1 MLRYSRLHALRENPG
16 SEEIQQFMM
25 RLSRSLRKY
34 RWLVFTGWLLAL
46 VPAIYLAMTQAG
58 NLTGGGFE
66 VAGSQSLAVHDQLEE
81 LYHDEGASSLALVA
95 APRPD
100 ASYQDM
106 NDAVALLK
114 RIAGEFPGVTEAP
127 NPTQR
132 PPQPDRPYVVSLRL
146 DARNAGTSDVA
157 KQLRG
162 KVGIKGDQPG
172 QTANGRVRLYVIG
185 QGALSA
191 AAAANTK
198 RDIAAAE
205 SWNLPIILI
214 VLLAVFGSLAAA
226 AIPLALGICTVV
238 VTMGLVYL
246 LSEYTTMSVF
256 VTSTVSMFGI
266 ALAVDYSLFILM
278 RFREEL
284 RAGRQP
290 TEAVDAAMATS
301 GLAVVLSGMTVVAS
315 LTGIYLINTPAL
327 KSMATGAI
335 LAVAVAMLTAATLT
349 PAVLATFGRAAAKR
363 SALLHWSRQPEST
376 QSRFWNRWIG
386 WVMRRPWIS
395 ALAASA
401 VLLVMAVP
409 AASMVLGNSL
419 LRQFD
424 SSHEIRAGV
433 AGAAEAL
440 GPGALGPI
448 RVLITFPDG
457 GAASPEHSQT
467 IAAIR
472 QRMTEAPNV
481 VTVSPPQ
488 SAEDSSSASLSA
500 VLSVD
505 PEAMRARD
513 TVGWMRTQLPKIPDP
528 GTARVDVGGPTALIK
543 DFDDR
548 VSQTE
553 PLVLLFV
560 ALIAFVMLLISIH
573 SVFLA
578 FKGVLMTLLSVAA
591 AYGSLVMVFQWG
603 WLQDLGFT
611 QISSIDS
618 TVPPLVLAMTFGLS
632 MDYEIFLLT
641 RIRERFLHTG
651 NTRDAVAYGVS
662 TSARTI
668 TSAALIMI
676 AVFIG
681 FAFAGMPLVAEI
693 GVACAVAI
701 AVDATVVRL
710 VLVPALMAM
719 FAQWNWWLPK
729 WLRRVLPSVDFERP
743 LPEVDLGDVVVI
755 PDDISALA
763 APSADLRMVLKSAA
777 KLRHLAPDAICVAD
791 PLAFTGC
798 GRNGN
803 HAVPGLQKELEKGL
817 ENGLD
822 QCLEKG
828 RGLGPGQIPH
838 QVDIG
843 DEPVGVGASPGGA
856 GSSSKTA
863 TNGHSAAK
871 KLVDG
876 LTSRNGIARA
886 IAGMDRPVHPVTLWR
901 GRLSV
906 AIDALEAGLETQ
918 TDSAEDEKYERRSP
932 VETTHVQLPTG
943 DRLLVPTGAEALR
956 LKGYLIMC
964 RNSSRDFA
972 DFADMVE
979 TLEPETAAVVLAGM
993 DRYYCCE
1000 TPRRQWIA
1008 SQLVRR
1014 LADPHPSDFSDD
1026 EWSEP
1031 DAKADWEEVRQRCL
1045 SVAVA
1050 MLEEAR

>member
-1 MLRYSRLHALRENPG
+1 
-16 SEEIQQFMM
+16 MM

-46 VPAIYLAMTQAG
+46 VPAIYLAMTQSG

-81 LYHDEGASSLALVA
+81 LYHDAGASSLALVA

-100 ASYQDM
+100 ASYQDI
-106 NDAVALLK
+106 NDAVAQLR

-127 NPTQR
+127 NPAQR

-146 DARNAGTSDVA
+146 DARNSGTSDVA
-157 KQLRG
+157 KQLRE
-162 KVGIKGDQPG
+162 KVGIKGDQSG

-185 QGALSA
+185 QGALTA

-198 RDIAAAE
+198 HDIAAAE
-205 SWNLPIILI
+205 RWNLPIILI
-214 VLLAVFGSLAAA
+214 VLLVVFGSLAAA

-238 VTMGLVYL
+238 VTMGLIYL
-246 LSEYTTMSVF
+246 LSAYTTMSVF

-284 RAGRQP
+284 RAGRRP

-301 GLAVVLSGMTVVAS
+301 GLAVVLSGMTVIAS
-315 LTGIYLINTPAL
+315 LTGIYFINTPAL

-335 LAVAVAMLTAATLT
+335 LAVGVAMLTAATMT

-376 QSRFWNRWIG
+376 QSRFWNRWVG
-386 WVMRRPWIS
+386 WVMRRPWMS
-395 ALAASA
+395 AAAASV

-409 AASMVLGNSL
+409 TASMVLGNSL

-424 SSHEIRAGV
+424 SSHEIRGGV
-433 AGAAEAL
+433 AAAAEAL

-448 RVLITFPDG
+448 RVLVTFPDG

-467 IAAIR
+467 IAAVR
-472 QRMTEAPNV
+472 QRMTQAPDIV
-481 VTVSPPQ
+481 SVSPPQ
-488 SAEDSSSASLSA
+488 FAEDSSSALLSA

-513 TVGWMRTQLPKIPDP
+513 AVSWMRTQLPKIPEQ
-528 GTARVDVGGPTALIK
+528 GTARVDVGGSTALIK

-603 WLQDLGFT
+603 WFQDLGFT

-719 FAQWNWWLPK
+719 FAQWNWWLPG

-755 PDDISALA
+755 PDDISALT

-777 KLRHLAPDAICVAD
+777 RLRHLAPDAISVAD
-791 PLAFTGC
+791 PLVLTGC
-798 GRNGN
+798 RRNG
-803 HAVPGLQKELEKGL
+803 KEL
-817 ENGLD
+817 
-822 QCLEKG
+822 G

-843 DEPVGVGASPGGA
+843 DDRVGVGVSPAGT
-856 GSSSKTA
+856 GSSSKA
-863 TNGHSAAK
+863 GTNGHSATK

-886 IAGMDRPVHPVTLWR
+886 IAGGDRPVHPVTLWR

-906 AIDALEAGLETQ
+906 ALDALQTDLETNRDR
-918 TDSAEDEKYERRSP
+918 TEEPKYERRSP

-943 DRLLVPTGAEALR
+943 DRLQVPTGAEALR

-964 RNSSRDFA
+964 RNSSRDYA

-979 TLEPETAAVVLAGM
+979 TVEPENAAVVLAGM
-993 DRYYCCE
+993 DRYYCCQA
-1000 TPRRQWIA
+1000 PRRQWIA
-1008 SQLVRR
+1008 TQLVRR
-1014 LADPHPSDFSDD
+1014 LADPHPSDFSAD
-1026 EWSEP
+1026 ELSEP
-1031 DAKADWEEVRQRCL
+1031 DAKADWEDVRQRCL

>member
-1 MLRYSRLHALRENPG
+1 
-16 SEEIQQFMM
+16 MM

-46 VPAIYLAMTQAG
+46 VPAVYLALTQSG

-66 VAGSQSLAVHDQLEE
+66 VAGSQSLLVHDQLEE
-81 LYHDEGASSLALVA
+81 LYHDQGSSSLALVA

-100 ASYQDM
+100 ASYTDI
-106 NDAVALLK
+106 NDAVALL
-114 RIAGEFPGVTEAP
+114 RRTAAEVPGVSEVP
-127 NPTQR
+127 NPTER
-132 PPQPDRPYVVSLRL
+132 PPQPDRPYVLSLRL
-146 DARNAGTSDVA
+146 DSRNTSDVA
-157 KQLRG
+157 KQLRT
-162 KVGIKGDQPG
+162 KVGVKGDQAG
-172 QTANGRVRLYVIG
+172 QTADGRVRLYVIG

-191 AAAANTK
+191 AAAQNTK
-198 RDIAAAE
+198 HDIAAAE
-205 SWNLPIILI
+205 RWNLPVILI

-226 AIPLALGICTVV
+226 AIPLALGVCTVV

-246 LSEYTTMSVF
+246 LSAYTTMSVF

-284 RAGRQP
+284 RSGREP
-290 TEAVDAAMATS
+290 KEAVDAAMATS

-315 LTGIYLINTPAL
+315 LTGIYVINTPAL

-335 LAVAVAMLTAATLT
+335 LAVAVAMLTSTTLT
-349 PAVLATFGRAAAKR
+349 PAALATFGRSAAKR
-363 SALLHWSRQPEST
+363 SAFLHWSRGPEGG

-386 WVMRRPWIS
+386 WVMRRPWVS
-395 ALAASA
+395 ALGASL
-401 VLLVMAVP
+401 VLLVMAAP
-409 AASMVLGNSL
+409 ASSMVLGNSL

-424 SSHEIRAGV
+424 SAHEIRAGV
-433 AGAAEAL
+433 GAAAEAL

-457 GAASPEHSQT
+457 GAASPEHGQT
-467 IAAIR
+467 IAAVR
-472 QRMTEAPNV
+472 QRMTQAPNI
-481 VTVSPPQ
+481 VTVAPPQ
-488 SAEDSSSASLSA
+488 FAEDNGSAMLSA

-505 PEAMRARD
+505 PEDMRARE
-513 TVGWMRTQLPKIPDP
+513 TVGWMRAQLPKVPDR

-543 DFDDR
+543 DFDDQ
-548 VSQTE
+548 VSKTE
-553 PLVLLFV
+553 PLVLAIV
-560 ALIAFVMLLISIH
+560 ALIAFVMLLVSVH

-578 FKGVLMTLLSVAA
+578 LKGVLMTLLSVAA

-603 WLQDLGFT
+603 WLKDLGFA

-641 RIRERFLHTG
+641 RIRERFLHSG

-676 AVFIG
+676 AVFVG

-719 FAQWNWWLPK
+719 FAQWNWWLPP
-729 WLRRVLPSVDFERP
+729 WLSRILPSVDFDRP
-743 LPEVDLGDVVVI
+743 LPAVDLADVVVI
-755 PDDISALA
+755 PDDISALT
-763 APSADLRMVLKSAA
+763 APNADLRMVLKSAA
-777 KLRHLAPDAICVAD
+777 KLKHLAPDAICVTD

-798 GRNGN
+798 GRSG
-803 HAVPGLQKELEKGL
+803 KERQAAQPQGSDAER
-817 ENGLD
+817 
-822 QCLEKG
+822 G
-828 RGLGPGQIPH
+828 RDPGQIPH
-838 QVDIG
+838 QVNID
-843 DEPVGVGASPGGA
+843 DERASVAAVAADRKNGSNGHTNGASG
-856 GSSSKTA
+856 
-863 TNGHSAAK
+863 AK
-871 KLVDG
+871 KRVG
-876 LTSRNGIARA
+876 SLTSRNGIAKA
-886 IAGMDRPVHPVTLWR
+886 IVGSDRPVHPVTLWR

-906 AIDALEAGLETQ
+906 AIEALENESEV
-918 TDSAEDEKYERRSP
+918 DRPVYERRCP

-943 DRLLVPTGAEALR
+943 DRLLVPTGAETLR

-964 RNSSRDFA
+964 RNSRRDYA

-993 DRYYCCE
+993 DRYYCCQS
-1000 TPRRQWIA
+1000 PRRQWIA
-1008 SQLVRR
+1008 TQLVRR
-1014 LADPHPSDFSDD
+1014 LADPDPCDFND
-1026 EWSEP
+1026 EQGSEA
-1031 DAKADWEEVRQRCL
+1031 DARSDWEEIRQRCL

>member
-1 MLRYSRLHALRENPG
+1 VHACAKYGEI
-16 SEEIQQFMM
+16 EIQQFMM
-25 RLSRSLRKY
+25 RLSRNLRRF
-34 RWLVFTGWLLAL
+34 RWLVFSGWLLAL
-46 VPAIYLAMTQAG
+46 VPAVYLALTQSG

-66 VAGSQSLAVHDQLEE
+66 VAGSQSLLVHDQLVNQ
-81 LYHDEGASSLALVA
+81 YHDQGASSLALVA
-95 APRPD
+95 APRAD

-106 NDAVALLK
+106 NDAVALLR
-114 RIAGEFPGVTEAP
+114 RIGAEFPGVSEAP

-132 PPQPDRPYVVSLRL
+132 PPRPDRPYVVSLLL
-146 DARNAGTSDVA
+146 DARNAGTSDIA
-157 KQLRG
+157 KKLRE
-162 KVGIKGDQPG
+162 KVGIQGDQSG
-172 QTANGRVRLYVIG
+172 QTANGHVRLYVIG
-185 QGALSA
+185 QGAISA

-198 RDIAAAE
+198 HDIAKAE
-205 SWNLPIILI
+205 RWNLPIILI

-226 AIPLALGICTVV
+226 AIPLALGVCTVV

-246 LSEYTTMSVF
+246 LSMHTTMSVF

-349 PAVLATFGRAAAKR
+349 PAALATFGRAAAKR

-376 QSRFWNRWIG
+376 QSRFWTRWIG
-386 WVMRRPWIS
+386 WVMQRPWIS

-401 VLLVMAVP
+401 VLLVMALP

-433 AGAAEAL
+433 AAASEAL
-440 GPGALGPI
+440 GPGALGPVQ
-448 RVLITFPDG
+448 VLVTFPDG
-457 GAASPEHSQT
+457 GASTADHADT
-467 IAAIR
+467 LAAIHR
-472 QRMTEAPNV
+472 RMTQAPDV
-481 VTVSPPQ
+481 ISVGPPQ
-488 SAEDSSSASLSA
+488 FADDNSSALLSA

-505 PEAMRARD
+505 PEDLGARK
-513 TVGWMRTQLPKIPDP
+513 TVDWMRTELPKVP
-528 GTARVDVGGPTALIK
+528 GATAQVDIGGATALIK
-543 DFDDR
+543 DFDQR
-548 VSQTE
+548 VSSTE
-553 PLVLLFV
+553 PLVLAFV
-560 ALIAFVMLLISIH
+560 AVIAFVMLLISIH

-603 WLQDLGFT
+603 WLEKLGFPQLT
-611 QISSIDS
+611 SIDS

-641 RIRERFLHTG
+641 RIRERFVQSEL
-651 NTRDAVAYGVS
+651 TRDAVAYGVS

-676 AVFIG
+676 AVFSG

-719 FAQWNWWLPK
+719 FAQWNWWLPR
-729 WLRRVLPSVDFERP
+729 WLFRVLPSVDFDRP
-743 LPEVDLGDVVVI
+743 LPVVDLGDIVVI
-755 PDDISALA
+755 PDDISALI
-763 APSADLRMVLKSAA
+763 APNADLRMVLKSAA
-777 KLRHLAPDAICVAD
+777 KLKHLAPDAICVAD
-791 PLAFTGC
+791 PLALTGC
-798 GRNGN
+798 GRNGKESE
-803 HAVPGLQKELEKGL
+803 PGLQQDPAQGTAGDDTAAPDAADAK
-817 ENGLD
+817 
-822 QCLEKG
+822 
-828 RGLGPGQIPH
+828 PG
-838 QVDIG
+838 
-843 DEPVGVGASPGGA
+843 
-856 GSSSKTA
+856 
-863 TNGHSAAK
+863 TNGHSGAR
-871 KLVDG
+871 KLVG
-876 LTSRNGIARA
+876 ELASRTIAR
-886 IAGMDRPVHPVTLWR
+886 GGRPVHPVTLWR
-901 GRLSV
+901 RRLSV
-906 AIDALEAGLETQ
+906 AIDALETRADTTARPG
-918 TDSAEDEKYERRSP
+918 YERRIP

-943 DRLLVPTGAEALR
+943 DRLLIPTGAEALR

-964 RNSSRDFA
+964 RNSRRDYA
-972 DFADMVE
+972 EFADMVE
-979 TLEPETAAVVLAGM
+979 TIEPETAAVVLAGM
-993 DRYYCCE
+993 DRYYCCQ
-1000 TPRRQWIA
+1000 PPKRQWMA
-1008 SQLVRR
+1008 TQLVRR
-1014 LADPHPSDFSDD
+1014 LADPDPSDITDDQWSYSDG
-1026 EWSEP
+1026 E
-1031 DAKADWEEVRQRCL
+1031 ADWEEVRQRCL

-1050 MLEEAR
+1050 MLEEAK

>member
-1 MLRYSRLHALRENPG
+1 
-16 SEEIQQFMM
+16 M

-34 RWLVFTGWLLAL
+34 RWLVFAGWLLAL
-46 VPAIYLAMTQAG
+46 VPAVYLALTQSG
-58 NLTGGGFE
+58 NLTGGGFD
-66 VAGSQSLAVHDQLEE
+66 VAGSQSLAVHDQLED
-81 LYHDEGASSLALVA
+81 LYHDQGGSSLALVA
-95 APRPD
+95 APRAD

-106 NDAVALLK
+106 NDAVAQLR
-114 RIAGEFPGVTEAP
+114 RIAAEVPGTTEIP

-132 PPQPDRPYVVSLRL
+132 PPQPDRPYVLSVRL
-146 DARNAGTSDVA
+146 DSRNTSDVA
-157 KQLRG
+157 KQLRT

-198 RDIAAAE
+198 HDIAAAE
-205 SWNLPIILI
+205 KWNLPVILI

-246 LSEYTTMSVF
+246 LSAYTTMSVF

-284 RAGRQP
+284 RSGRQP
-290 TEAVDAAMATS
+290 REAVDAAMATS
-301 GLAVVLSGMTVVAS
+301 GLAVVLSGMTVIAS
-315 LTGIYLINTPAL
+315 LTGIYVINTPAL

-335 LAVAVAMLTAATLT
+335 LAVAVAMLTLTTLT
-349 PAVLATFGRAAAKR
+349 PAALATFGRAAAKR
-363 SALLHWSRQPEST
+363 SALLHWSRRPEST
-376 QSRFWNRWIG
+376 QSKFWNRWIG
-386 WVMRRPWIS
+386 WVMRRPWMS
-395 ALAASA
+395 ALAASL
-401 VLLVMAVP
+401 VLLVMAAP

-433 AGAAEAL
+433 GAAAQAL

-448 RVLITFPDG
+448 RVLINFPDG
-457 GAASPEHSQT
+457 GAASPEHSHT
-467 IAAIR
+467 VGAVR
-472 QRMTEAPNV
+472 QRMAQAPNIV
-481 VTVSPPQ
+481 SVSPPQ
-488 SAEDSSSASLSA
+488 FAEDNGSALLSA

-505 PEAMRARD
+505 PEDMKARE
-513 TVGWMRTQLPKIPDP
+513 TVGWMRAELPKVPEA

-548 VSQTE
+548 VSATE
-553 PLVLLFV
+553 PLVLGFV
-560 ALIAFVMLLISIH
+560 ALIAFVMLLVSIH

-578 FKGVLMTLLSVAA
+578 LKGVLMTLLSVAA

-603 WLQDLGFT
+603 WLRDLGFA

-641 RIRERFLHTG
+641 RIRERFLHSG

-676 AVFIG
+676 AVFVG

-710 VLVPALMAM
+710 VMVPALMAM
-719 FAQWNWWLPK
+719 FAQWNWWLPP
-729 WLRRVLPSVDFERP
+729 WLSRVLPSVDFDRP
-743 LPEVDLGDVVVI
+743 LPEVDLGNVVVI
-755 PDDISALA
+755 PDDISALT

-777 KLRHLAPDAICVAD
+777 KLKHLAPDAICVTD

-798 GRNGN
+798 GRTTAAG
-803 HAVPGLQKELEKGL
+803 ADPA
-817 ENGLD
+817 
-822 QCLEKG
+822 

-838 QVDIG
+838 QVALR
-843 DEPVGVGASPGGA
+843 EEKVGVAAGPGEKT
-856 GSSSKTA
+856 GSNGH
-863 TNGHSAAK
+863 TNGSAGAK
-871 KLVDG
+871 KPAARNG
-876 LTSRNGIARA
+876 RNGIAKA
-886 IAGMDRPVHPVTLWR
+886 IAGVDRPVHPVTLWR

-906 AIDALEAGLETQ
+906 ALDALQ
-918 TDSAEDEKYERRSP
+918 TDPDSGADRPRFRRRSP
-932 VETTHVQLPTG
+932 VETTNVQLPTG
-943 DRLLVPTGAEALR
+943 DRLLVPTGAETLR
-956 LKGYLIMC
+956 LKGYLLMC
-964 RNSSRDFA
+964 RNSRRDYA
-972 DFADMVE
+972 DFADMVDA
-979 TLEPETAAVVLAGM
+979 LEPETAAVVLAGM

-1000 TPRRQWIA
+1000 SSRRQWIA
-1008 SQLVRR
+1008 TQLVRR
-1014 LADPHPSDFSDD
+1014 LADPDPCDYPDD
-1026 EWSEP
+1026 QGP
-1031 DAKADWEEVRQRCL
+1031 HADAPADWEQIRQRCL
-1045 SVAVA
+1045 AVAVA

>member
-1 MLRYSRLHALRENPG
+1 
-16 SEEIQQFMM
+16 MM
-25 RLSRSLRKY
+25 RLSRSLRRF

-46 VPAIYLAMTQAG
+46 VPSVYLALTESG
-58 NLTGGGFE
+58 HLTGGGFE
-66 VAGSQSLAVHDQLEE
+66 VAGSQSMTVHDQLEE
-81 LYHDEGASSLALVA
+81 HFHEQGASSLALVA
-95 APRPD
+95 APRAD
-100 ASYQDM
+100 ASYQDI
-106 NDAVALLK
+106 NDAVALL
-114 RIAGEFPGVTEAP
+114 RQITAEFPGVTEVP

-132 PPQPDRPYVVSLRL
+132 SPQPDRPYVVSLRL
-146 DARNAGTSDVA
+146 DARNTSDVA
-157 KQLRG
+157 KKLRTR
-162 KVGIKGDQPG
+162 VGIKGDQSG
-172 QTANGRVRLYVIG
+172 QTPNGRVRLYVIG

-198 RDIAAAE
+198 HDIAEAE
-205 SWNLPIILI
+205 RWNLPIILI

-226 AIPLALGICTVV
+226 AIPLALGVCTVV

-246 LSEYTTMSVF
+246 LSMHTTMSVF

-290 TEAVDAAMATS
+290 NEAVDAAMATS

-335 LAVAVAMLTAATLT
+335 LAVAVAMLTSATLT

-363 SALLHWSRQPEST
+363 SALLHWSRRPESN
-376 QSRFWNRWIG
+376 QSRFWTRWVG

-395 ALAASA
+395 ALAASV
-401 VLLVMAVP
+401 VLIAMAAP
-409 AASMVLGNSL
+409 ALSMILGNSL

-424 SSHEIRAGV
+424 SSHEIRGGV
-433 AGAAEAL
+433 AAASQAL

-448 RVLITFPDG
+448 QVLVSYPDYT
-457 GAASPEHSQT
+457 ASSPDHNST
-467 IAAIR
+467 IAAVR
-472 QRMTEAPNV
+472 QRMAQAPNV
-481 VTVSPPQ
+481 VSVAPPVF
-488 SAEDSSSASLSA
+488 ADDDSSALLSA
-500 VLSVD
+500 VLAVD
-505 PEAMRARD
+505 PEDLGARES
-513 TVGWMRTQLPKIPDP
+513 VNWMRTQLPKVP
-528 GTARVDVGGPTALIK
+528 GVDSARLSVGGQTALIK

-548 VSQTE
+548 VSKTE

-560 ALIAFVMLLISIH
+560 AMIAFLMLLLSIH

-578 FKGVLMTLLSVAA
+578 LKGVLMTLLSVAA

-603 WLQDLGFT
+603 WLEKLGFAHIT
-611 QISSIDS
+611 SIDS

-632 MDYEIFLLT
+632 MDYEIFLLA
-641 RIRERFLHTG
+641 RIRERFLLSG

-719 FAQWNWWLPK
+719 FTQWNWWMPRWML
-729 WLRRVLPSVDFERP
+729 RVLPSVDFDRP
-743 LPEVDLGDVVVI
+743 LPEVDLADVVVI
-755 PDDISALA
+755 PEDISAL

-777 KLRHLAPDAICVAD
+777 KLKQLAPDAICVAD
-791 PLAFTGC
+791 PLAFSGC
-798 GRNGN
+798 ERNGGKEPLEGIRQVQ
-803 HAVPGLQKELEKGL
+803 AQGSEQSDADEDTEGL
-817 ENGLD
+817 
-822 QCLEKG
+822 
-828 RGLGPGQIPH
+828 RVVS
-838 QVDIG
+838 VDT
-843 DEPVGVGASPGGA
+843 
-856 GSSSKTA
+856 KTG
-863 TNGHSAAK
+863 NKSAAR
-871 KLVDG
+871 KLVGG
-876 LTSRNGIARA
+876 LAPRSGITWA
-886 IAGMDRPVHPVTLWR
+886 IPWAARPVHPVTLWR

-906 AIDALEAGLETQ
+906 AIDALEAEP
-918 TDSAEDEKYERRSP
+918 DADERQKYERRSP

-964 RNSSRDFA
+964 RNSRRDYA
-972 DFADMVE
+972 EFADMVA
-979 TLEPETAAVVLAGM
+979 TMEPETAAVVLAGM
-993 DRYYCCE
+993 DRYYCCQ
-1000 TPRRQWIA
+1000 PPGSFSRRQWMA

-1014 LADPHPSDFSDD
+1014 LSDPRPSDLDD
-1026 EWSEP
+1026 DQLSEP
-1031 DAKADWEEVRQRCL
+1031 DAQADWEEVRQRCL

>member
-1 MLRYSRLHALRENPG
+1 
-16 SEEIQQFMM
+16 MM

-46 VPAIYLAMTQAG
+46 VPAVYLALTQSG
-58 NLTGGGFE
+58 NLTGGGFD
-66 VAGSQSLAVHDQLEE
+66 VAGSQSLAVHDQLED
-81 LYHDEGASSLALVA
+81 LYHDQGGSSLALVA

-106 NDAVALLK
+106 NDAVAQL
-114 RIAGEFPGVTEAP
+114 RQIATGIPGTAEIP

-132 PPQPDRPYVVSLRL
+132 PPQPDRPYVLSVRL
-146 DARNAGTSDVA
+146 DSRNTSDVA
-157 KQLRG
+157 KQLRT

-198 RDIAAAE
+198 HDIAAAE
-205 SWNLPIILI
+205 KWNLPVILI

-246 LSEYTTMSVF
+246 LSAYTTMSVF

-284 RAGRQP
+284 RTGRQP
-290 TEAVDAAMATS
+290 REAVDAAMATS
-301 GLAVVLSGMTVVAS
+301 GLAVVLSGMTVIAS
-315 LTGIYLINTPAL
+315 LTGIYVINTPAL

-335 LAVAVAMLTAATLT
+335 LAVAVAMLTSTTLT
-349 PAVLATFGRAAAKR
+349 PAALATFGRAAAKR
-363 SALLHWSRQPEST
+363 SALLHWSRRPEST
-376 QSRFWNRWIG
+376 QSRFWNRWVG
-386 WVMRRPWIS
+386 WVMRRPWMS
-395 ALAASA
+395 ALAASL
-401 VLLVMAVP
+401 VLLVMAAP

-433 AGAAEAL
+433 GAAAQAL

-448 RVLITFPDG
+448 RVLINFPDG
-457 GAASPEHSQT
+457 GAASPEHSRT
-467 IAAIR
+467 LGAIR
-472 QRMTEAPNV
+472 QRMSQAPNIV
-481 VTVSPPQ
+481 SVSPPQ
-488 SAEDSSSASLSA
+488 FAEDNGSALLSA

-505 PEAMRARD
+505 PEDMKARE
-513 TVGWMRTQLPKIPDP
+513 TVGWMRAQLPKVPEA

-543 DFDDR
+543 DFDDQ
-548 VSQTE
+548 VSKTE
-553 PLVLLFV
+553 PVVLGIV
-560 ALIAFVMLLISIH
+560 ALIAFVMLLVSVH

-578 FKGVLMTLLSVAA
+578 LKGVLMTLLSVAA

-603 WLQDLGFT
+603 WLKDLGFA

-641 RIRERFLHTG
+641 RIRERFLHSG

-676 AVFIG
+676 AVFVG

-710 VLVPALMAM
+710 VMVPALMAM
-719 FAQWNWWLPK
+719 FAQWNWWLPS
-729 WLRRVLPSVDFERP
+729 WLSRVLPSVDFDRP

-755 PDDISALA
+755 PDDISALV

-777 KLRHLAPDAICVAD
+777 KLKHLAPDAICVTD

-798 GRNGN
+798 GRSATASG
-803 HAVPGLQKELEKGL
+803 ADEDPS
-817 ENGLD
+817 
-822 QCLEKG
+822 

-838 QVDIG
+838 QVALS
-843 DEPVGVGASPGGA
+843 EERVSVGVGAADKKPGP
-856 GSSSKTA
+856 
-863 TNGHSAAK
+863 NGHPNGSLPAK
-871 KLVDG
+871 KLVGG
-876 LTSRNGIARA
+876 LTSRNGIAKA
-886 IAGMDRPVHPVTLWR
+886 IAGADRPVHPVTLWR

-906 AIDALEAGLETQ
+906 AIDALESDSNAAAG
-918 TDSAEDEKYERRSP
+918 DGPKYERRSP
-932 VETTHVQLPTG
+932 VETTNVQLPTG

-956 LKGYLIMC
+956 LKGYLIMR
-964 RNSSRDFA
+964 RNSRRDYA
-972 DFADMVE
+972 DFADMVDS
-979 TLEPETAAVVLAGM
+979 LAPETAAVVLAGM
-993 DRYYCCE
+993 DRYYCCKSS
-1000 TPRRQWIA
+1000 RREWIA
-1008 SQLVRR
+1008 TQLVRR
-1014 LADPHPSDFSDD
+1014 LADPDPCDRPEEQGSEDD
-1026 EWSEP
+1026 GTS
-1031 DAKADWEEVRQRCL
+1031 DWEAIRQRCL

-1050 MLEEAR
+1050 MLEEAK

>member
-1 MLRYSRLHALRENPG
+1 LRENPG

-46 VPAIYLAMTQAG
+46 VPAIYLAMTQSG

-66 VAGSQSLAVHDQLEE
+66 VAGSQSLAVHDQLED
-81 LYHDEGASSLALVA
+81 LYHDQGASSLALVA

-100 ASYQDM
+100 ASYSDI
-106 NDAVALLK
+106 NDAVALL
-114 RIAGEFPGVTEAP
+114 RQIAGEFPGVTEVP

-132 PPQPDRPYVVSLRL
+132 PPQPDRPYVVSLRM
-146 DARNAGTSDVA
+146 DARNAGTSDLA
-157 KQLRG
+157 KQLRQ
-162 KVGIKGDQPG
+162 KVGIKGDQSG
-172 QTANGRVRLYVIG
+172 QTADGRVRLYVIG

-198 RDIAAAE
+198 HDIAAAE
-205 SWNLPIILI
+205 KWNLPIILV

-226 AIPLALGICTVV
+226 TIPLALGVCTVV

-246 LSEYTTMSVF
+246 LSAYTTMSVF

-301 GLAVVLSGMTVVAS
+301 GLAVVLSGMTVIAS
-315 LTGIYLINTPAL
+315 LTGIYIINTPAL

-335 LAVAVAMLTAATLT
+335 LAVAVAMLTSATLT

-363 SALLHWSRQPEST
+363 SRLLHWSRQPEGT
-376 QSRFWNRWIG
+376 QSRFWIRWIG
-386 WVMRRPWIS
+386 WVMRRPWAS
-395 ALAASA
+395 AVAASV

-433 AGAAEAL
+433 GAAGQAL

-448 RVLITFPDG
+448 RVLVTFPDG

-467 IAAIR
+467 VAAIR
-472 QRMTEAPNV
+472 QRMTQAPNIV
-481 VTVSPPQ
+481 SVSPPQ
-488 SAEDSSSASLSA
+488 FAEDNGSALVSA

-505 PEAMRARD
+505 PEDMKARD
-513 TVGWMRTQLPKIPDP
+513 AVGWMRTQLPKIPDA

-603 WLQDLGFT
+603 WLRDLGFT

-641 RIRERFLHTG
+641 RIRERFLHSG

-676 AVFIG
+676 AVFVG

-719 FAQWNWWLPK
+719 FAQWNWWLPR
-729 WLRRVLPSVDFERP
+729 LLSRVLPSVDFDRP

-763 APSADLRMVLKSAA
+763 PPSADLRMVLKSAA
-777 KLRHLAPDAICVAD
+777 KLKHLAPDAICVTD

-798 GRNGN
+798 GRNGKS
-803 HAVPGLQKELEKGL
+803 PEQGPEKGP
-817 ENGLD
+817 ES
-822 QCLEKG
+822 

-838 QVDIG
+838 QVNID
-843 DEPVGVGASPGGA
+843 DVS
-856 GSSSKTA
+856 
-863 TNGHSAAK
+863 TNGHTATK
-871 KLVDG
+871 KLVGG
-876 LTSRNGIARA
+876 LASRNGIARA
-886 IAGMDRPVHPVTLWR
+886 IAGDRPVHPVTLWR

-906 AIDALEAGLETQ
+906 AIDALETDAGGV
-918 TDSAEDEKYERRSP
+918 DRPRYERRSP

-964 RNSSRDFA
+964 RNSSRDYA
-972 DFADMVE
+972 DFADMVDNVE
-979 TLEPETAAVVLAGM
+979 AETAAVVLAGM
-993 DRYYCCE
+993 DRYYCCQ
-1000 TPRRQWIA
+1000 TPRREWMA
-1008 SQLVRR
+1008 TQLVRR

-1026 EWSEP
+1026 WP
-1031 DAKADWEEVRQRCL
+1031 DSDAEADWDDVRQRCL

>member
-1 MLRYSRLHALRENPG
+1 
-16 SEEIQQFMM
+16 M

-34 RWLVFTGWLLAL
+34 RWSVFAGWLLAL
-46 VPAIYLAMTQAG
+46 VPAVYLALTQSG
-58 NLTGGGFE
+58 NLTGGGFD
-66 VAGSQSLAVHDQLEE
+66 VAGSQSLAVHDQLED
-81 LYHDEGASSLALVA
+81 LYHDQGGSSLALVA
-95 APRPD
+95 APRAD

-106 NDAVALLK
+106 NDAVAQLR
-114 RIAGEFPGVTEAP
+114 RIAAEVPGTTEIP

-132 PPQPDRPYVVSLRL
+132 PPQPDRPYVLSVRL
-146 DARNAGTSDVA
+146 DSRNTSDVA
-157 KQLRG
+157 KQLRT

-198 RDIAAAE
+198 HDIAAAE
-205 SWNLPIILI
+205 KWNLPVILI

-246 LSEYTTMSVF
+246 LSAYTTMSVF

-284 RAGRQP
+284 RSGRQP
-290 TEAVDAAMATS
+290 REAVDAAMATS
-301 GLAVVLSGMTVVAS
+301 GLAVVLSGMTVIAS
-315 LTGIYLINTPAL
+315 LTGIYVINTPAL

-335 LAVAVAMLTAATLT
+335 LAVAVAMLTSTTLT
-349 PAVLATFGRAAAKR
+349 PAALATFGRAAAKR
-363 SALLHWSRQPEST
+363 SALLHWSRRPEST
-376 QSRFWNRWIG
+376 QSKFWNRWIG
-386 WVMRRPWIS
+386 WVMRRPWMS
-395 ALAASA
+395 ALAASL
-401 VLLVMAVP
+401 VLLVMAAP

-433 AGAAEAL
+433 GAAAQAL

-448 RVLITFPDG
+448 RVLINFPDG
-457 GAASPEHSQT
+457 GAASPEHSHT
-467 IAAIR
+467 VGAVR
-472 QRMTEAPNV
+472 QRMAQAPNIV
-481 VTVSPPQ
+481 SVSPPQ
-488 SAEDSSSASLSA
+488 FAEDNGSALLSA

-505 PEAMRARD
+505 PEDMKARE
-513 TVGWMRTQLPKIPDP
+513 TVGWMRAELPKVPEA

-548 VSQTE
+548 VSATE
-553 PLVLLFV
+553 PLVLGFV
-560 ALIAFVMLLISIH
+560 ALIAFVMLLVSIH

-578 FKGVLMTLLSVAA
+578 LKGVLMTLLSVAA

-603 WLQDLGFT
+603 WLRDLGFA

-641 RIRERFLHTG
+641 RIRERFLHSG

-668 TSAALIMI
+668 TSAALIMS
-676 AVFIG
+676 AVFVG

-710 VLVPALMAM
+710 VMVPALMAM
-719 FAQWNWWLPK
+719 FAQWNWWLPP
-729 WLRRVLPSVDFERP
+729 WLSRVLPSVDFDRP

-755 PDDISALA
+755 PDDISALT

-777 KLRHLAPDAICVAD
+777 KLKHLAPDAICVTD

-798 GRNGN
+798 GRTTAAG
-803 HAVPGLQKELEKGL
+803 ADPA
-817 ENGLD
+817 
-822 QCLEKG
+822 

-838 QVDIG
+838 QVALR
-843 DEPVGVGASPGGA
+843 EEKVGVAAGPGEKT
-856 GSSSKTA
+856 GSNGH
-863 TNGHSAAK
+863 TNGSAGAK
-871 KLVDG
+871 KPAARNG
-876 LTSRNGIARA
+876 RNGIAKA
-886 IAGMDRPVHPVTLWR
+886 IAGADRPVHPVTLWR

-906 AIDALEAGLETQ
+906 ALDALQ
-918 TDSAEDEKYERRSP
+918 TDPDSGTDRPRFRRRSP
-932 VETTHVQLPTG
+932 VETTNVQLPTG
-943 DRLLVPTGAEALR
+943 DRLLVPTGAETLR
-956 LKGYLIMC
+956 LKGYLLMC
-964 RNSSRDFA
+964 RNSRRDYA
-972 DFADMVE
+972 DFADMVDA
-979 TLEPETAAVVLAGM
+979 LEPETAAVVLAGM

-1000 TPRRQWIA
+1000 SSRRQWIA
-1008 SQLVRR
+1008 TQLVRR
-1014 LADPHPSDFSDD
+1014 LADPDPCDYPDD
-1026 EWSEP
+1026 QGP
-1031 DAKADWEEVRQRCL
+1031 DADAPADWEQIRQRCL
-1045 SVAVA
+1045 AVAVA

>member
-1 MLRYSRLHALRENPG
+1 
-16 SEEIQQFMM
+16 MM
-25 RLSRSLRKY
+25 RLSRSLRRY

-46 VPAIYLAMTQAG
+46 VPAVYLALTQSG
-58 NLTGGGFE
+58 NLTGGGFD
-66 VAGSQSLAVHDQLEE
+66 VPGSQSLKVHDQLEE
-81 LYHDEGASSLALVA
+81 QYHDLGASSLALVA

-100 ASYQDM
+100 ASYEDM
-106 NDAVALLK
+106 NNAVAQL
-114 RIAGEFPGVTEAP
+114 RDIAAEFPGVTEKP

-132 PPQPDRPYVVSLRL
+132 SPQPDRPYVLSLRL
-146 DARNAGTSDVA
+146 DARNSGTSDIA
-157 KQLRG
+157 KRLRQ
-162 KVGIKGDQPG
+162 KVGVKGDQSG
-172 QTANGRVRLYVIG
+172 QTADGRVRLYVIG

-198 RDIAAAE
+198 HDIAEAE
-205 SWNLPIILI
+205 RWNLPIILI

-226 AIPLALGICTVV
+226 AIPLTLGVCTVV
-238 VTMGLVYL
+238 VTMGLVYF
-246 LSEYTTMSVF
+246 LSAYTTMSVF

-284 RAGRQP
+284 RAGRQHR
-290 TEAVDAAMATS
+290 EAVDAAMATS
-301 GLAVVLSGMTVVAS
+301 GLAVVLSGLTVVAS

-335 LAVAVAMLTAATLT
+335 LAVAVAMLTSTTLT
-349 PAVLATFGRAAAKR
+349 PAVLGTFGRAAAKR
-363 SALLHWSRQPEST
+363 SALLHWSRRPEST
-376 QSRFWNRWIG
+376 QSRFWNRWVG
-386 WVMRRPWIS
+386 SVMRRPWIS
-395 ALAASA
+395 SLAAAA
-401 VLLVMAVP
+401 VLLTMAVP

-424 SSHEIRAGV
+424 SAHEIRAGV
-433 AGAAEAL
+433 AGASQAL
-440 GPGALGPI
+440 GPGALGPVQ
-448 RVLITFPDG
+448 VLVSFPDG
-457 GAASPEHSQT
+457 GASAPERSQT
-467 IAAIR
+467 LAAIR
-472 QRMTEAPNV
+472 QRMTQAPNI
-481 VTVSPPQ
+481 VSVAPVQ
-488 SAEDSSSASLSA
+488 FADDNGSALLSA

-505 PEAMRARD
+505 PEDMGARH
-513 TVGWMRTQLPKIPDP
+513 TVDWMRTQLPKIPDE
-528 GTARVDVGGPTALIK
+528 GTARVDIGGSTALIK
-543 DFDDR
+543 DFDDQ
-548 VSQTE
+548 VSKTE
-553 PLVLLFV
+553 PWVLIFV
-560 ALIAFVMLLISIH
+560 AVIAFAMLLLSIH

-603 WLQDLGFT
+603 WLKDLGFA
-611 QISSIDS
+611 QITSIDS

-701 AVDATVVRL
+701 AVDATIVRL

-719 FAQWNWWLPK
+719 FAQWNWWLPR
-729 WLRRVLPSVDFERP
+729 WLARVLPSVDFDRP
-743 LPEVDLGDVVVI
+743 LPAVDLADVVVI
-755 PDDISALA
+755 PDDISALT

-777 KLRHLAPDAICVAD
+777 KLKHLAPDAICVAD

-798 GRNGN
+798 GRNGGETEE
-803 HAVPGLQKELEKGL
+803 V
-817 ENGLD
+817 
-822 QCLEKG
+822 
-828 RGLGPGQIPH
+828 RGQGPGQIPH
-838 QVDIG
+838 QVSLNDDSVG
-843 DEPVGVGASPGGA
+843 ATVGADEPRNGA
-856 GSSSKTA
+856 
-863 TNGHSAAK
+863 NGHTRGSLGAK

-876 LTSRNGIARA
+876 LSSRNGIGRA
-886 IAGMDRPVHPVTLWR
+886 MPWGDRPVHPVTLWR

-906 AIDALEAGLETQ
+906 AIDALEAN
-918 TDSAEDEKYERRSP
+918 TDADRPHYARRSP

-943 DRLLVPTGAEALR
+943 DRLQVPTGAETLR

-964 RNSSRDFA
+964 RNSSRDYA

-979 TLEPETAAVVLAGM
+979 TLEPETAAVVLGGM
-993 DRYYCCE
+993 DRYYCCQP
-1000 TPRRQWIA
+1000 PRQQRIT
-1008 SQLVRR
+1008 SQLVRQ
-1014 LADPHPSDFSDD
+1014 LADPNPSDLADD
-1026 EWSEP
+1026 LGEP
-1031 DAKADWEEVRQRCL
+1031 DARADWDEVRQRCL

>member
-1 MLRYSRLHALRENPG
+1 
-16 SEEIQQFMM
+16 MM
-25 RLSRSLRKY
+25 RLSRSLRRY
-34 RWLVFTGWLLAL
+34 RWLVFAGWLLTL
-46 VPAIYLAMTQAG
+46 VPAIYLAMTQSG

-66 VAGSQSLAVHDQLEE
+66 VAGSQSLRVHDQLEE
-81 LYHDEGASSLALVA
+81 QYHDLGASSLALVA

-100 ASYQDM
+100 ASYEDM
-106 NDAVALLK
+106 NNAVAQL
-114 RIAGEFPGVTEAP
+114 RQIAGEFPGVTEKST
-127 NPTQR
+127 PTQR
-132 PPQPDRPYVVSLRL
+132 PPQPDRPYVLTLRL
-146 DARNAGTSDVA
+146 DARNAQTSDIA
-157 KQLRG
+157 KRLRQQ
-162 KVGIKGDQPG
+162 VGVKGDQSG
-172 QTANGRVRLYVIG
+172 QTADGRVRLYVIG

-198 RDIAAAE
+198 HDIAEAE
-205 SWNLPIILI
+205 RWNLPIILI

-226 AIPLALGICTVV
+226 AIPLTLGVCTVV
-238 VTMGLVYL
+238 VTMGLVYF
-246 LSEYTTMSVF
+246 LSAYTAMSVF

-284 RAGRQP
+284 RAGREHR
-290 TEAVDAAMATS
+290 EAVDAAMATS

-335 LAVAVAMLTAATLT
+335 LAVAVAMLTSTTLT
-349 PAVLATFGRAAAKR
+349 PAVLGTFGRAAAKR
-363 SALLHWSRQPEST
+363 SALLHWSRRPEST
-376 QSRFWNRWIG
+376 QSRFWNRWVG
-386 WVMRRPWIS
+386 SVMRRPWIS
-395 ALAASA
+395 SLTATALLLLMAA
-401 VLLVMAVP
+401 P

-433 AGAAEAL
+433 AGASQAL
-440 GPGALGPI
+440 GPGALGPVQ
-448 RVLITFPDG
+448 VLVSFPDG
-457 GAASPEHSQT
+457 GASAPEHSQAL
-467 IAAIR
+467 AAIR
-472 QRMTEAPNV
+472 QRMTQAPNIV
-481 VTVSPPQ
+481 SVTPVQ
-488 SAEDSSSASLSA
+488 FADDNTSALLSA

-505 PEAMRARD
+505 PEDMGARHTVDWMRA
-513 TVGWMRTQLPKIPDP
+513 QLPKVPDE
-528 GTARVDVGGPTALIK
+528 GTARIDVGGPTALIK

-548 VSQTE
+548 VSATE

-560 ALIAFVMLLISIH
+560 ALIAFVMLLLAIH

-603 WLQDLGFT
+603 WLKDLGFA
-611 QISSIDS
+611 QITSIDS

-641 RIRERFLHTG
+641 RIRERFLRTG

-719 FAQWNWWLPK
+719 FAQWNWWLPR
-729 WLRRVLPSVDFERP
+729 WLAQVLPSVDFDRP
-743 LPEVDLGDVVVI
+743 LPEVDLADVVVI
-755 PDDISALA
+755 PDDISALT

-791 PLAFTGC
+791 PLAFSGC

-803 HAVPGLQKELEKGL
+803 QTEET
-817 ENGLD
+817 
-822 QCLEKG
+822 
-828 RGLGPGQIPH
+828 RGQGPGQIPH
-838 QVDIG
+838 QVNIG
-843 DEPVGVGASPGGA
+843 EDVVGVAVGADVV
-856 GSSSKTA
+856 KTS
-863 TNGHSAAK
+863 TNGNSSAK

-876 LTSRNGIARA
+876 LASRNGIARA
-886 IAGMDRPVHPVTLWR
+886 MPWSDRPVHPVTLWR

-906 AIDALEAGLETQ
+906 AIDALEAQRISKADTA
-918 TDSAEDEKYERRSP
+918 DRPHYARRSP

-943 DRLLVPTGAEALR
+943 DRLQVPTGAETLR

-964 RNSSRDFA
+964 RNSSRDYA
-972 DFADMVE
+972 EFADMVDA
-979 TLEPETAAVVLAGM
+979 LEPETAAVVLAGM
-993 DRYYCCE
+993 DRYYCCQP
-1000 TPRRQWIA
+1000 PRQQWIA
-1008 SQLVRR
+1008 SQLVRQ
-1014 LADPHPSDFSDD
+1014 LADPNPSDSPDD
-1026 EWSEP
+1026 LSEP
-1031 DAKADWEEVRQRCL
+1031 GAKADWDEVRQRCL

>member
-1 MLRYSRLHALRENPG
+1 
-16 SEEIQQFMM
+16 MM

-46 VPAIYLAMTQAG
+46 VPAVYLAMTQSG

-66 VAGSQSLAVHDQLEE
+66 VAGSQSLAVHDQLED

-100 ASYQDM
+100 ATYEDI
-106 NDAVALLK
+106 NDAVALLR
-114 RIAGEFPGVTEAP
+114 RIAGELPGVTEAP
-127 NPTQR
+127 NTRQPA
-132 PPQPDRPYVVSLRL
+132 PQPDRPYVVSLRL
-146 DARNAGTSDVA
+146 DARNANTSDVA
-157 KQLRG
+157 KQLRTKIG
-162 KVGIKGDQPG
+162 VKGDQPG
-172 QTANGRVRLYVIG
+172 QTADGRVRLYVIG

-198 RDIAAAE
+198 HDIAAAE
-205 SWNLPIILI
+205 RWNLPIILI

-290 TEAVDAAMATS
+290 NEAVDAAMATS

-335 LAVAVAMLTAATLT
+335 LAVAVAMLTSATMT

-363 SALLHWSRQPEST
+363 SRLLHWSRRPET
-376 QSRFWNRWIG
+376 GQSRFWNRWIA
-386 WVMRRPWIS
+386 WVMRRPWMS
-395 ALAASA
+395 AVAASA
-401 VLLVMAVP
+401 VLLVMAAP
-409 AASMVLGNSL
+409 TASMVLGNSL

-433 AGAAEAL
+433 AAAAQAL

-472 QRMTEAPNV
+472 ERMTQAPNIV
-481 VTVSPPQ
+481 SVSPPQ
-488 SAEDSSSASLSA
+488 FAEDNGSALLSA

-505 PEAMRARD
+505 PEDMRARD
-513 TVGWMRTQLPKIPDP
+513 TVGWMRTQLPKVPDA
-528 GTARVDVGGPTALIK
+528 GAVRVDVGGPTALIK

-591 AYGSLVMVFQWG
+591 AYGSLVVVFQWG
-603 WLQDLGFT
+603 WLADLGFT

-719 FAQWNWWLPK
+719 FAQWNWWLPRS
-729 WLRRVLPSVDFERP
+729 LRRVLPSVDFERP

-777 KLRHLAPDAICVAD
+777 KLKHLAPDAICVAD

-798 GRNGN
+798 GRNGT
-803 HAVPGLQKELEKGL
+803 
-817 ENGLD
+817 D
-822 QCLEKG
+822 D

-838 QVDIG
+838 QVDISG
-843 DEPVGVGASPGGA
+843 DRAVGETPAAA
-856 GSSSKTA
+856 GSASRNGTD
-863 TNGHSAAK
+863 GHSAAK

-886 IAGMDRPVHPVTLWR
+886 IAGGDRPVHPVTLWR

-906 AIDALEAGLETQ
+906 AIDALQADG
-918 TDSAEDEKYERRSP
+918 DNAEEERYERRSP

-964 RNSSRDFA
+964 RNSSRDYA
-972 DFADMVE
+972 EFADMVE
-979 TLEPETAAVVLAGM
+979 TVEPETAAVVLAGM
-993 DRYYCCE
+993 DRYYCGQ
-1000 TPRRQWIA
+1000 TPGRQWIA
-1008 SQLVRR
+1008 TQLVRR
-1014 LADPHPSDFSDD
+1014 LADPEPSDFSDD

-1031 DAKADWEEVRQRCL
+1031 DAKAGWDEVRQRCL